1 MDLENQQT
9 NGSFP
14 TVHRMALDAWTALR
28 VRLSTIIA
36 LGAIGVVVFALA
48 RWLGAGTLSVGVL
61 LQANDFPN
69 TFPGG
74 LPARAGYYVLIIA
87 YVYLAYAMLVAVT
100 SAELVTVKQALRAT
114 VGKIPNLL
122 WISILVGAVVLGGLL
137 LVVIPGLIFIMWF
150 IFATYVYLNQGIGGL
165 SALRVSKEY
174 VRGFFW
180 RLAWCFFAF
189 GICVGLVYLVIIAIF
204 SALAL
209 IGGAIGVAFALVS
222 LLASNIISVYGIA
235 YANRVFKALQ
245 QRQGII
251 TTAPQATAPLV
262 IGFIGCGL
270 FVIAILLS
278 LIFASDKFD
287 NLGNYQNSN
296 NSSSV
301 TLSLDDAQTIRLN
314 VLKLAIDEF
323 HKDKGGYPVRLQD
336 LSPDYIKENALDLT
350 AYTYTLGTNNTP
362 PQVCAALSSGELSC
376 LTASS

>member
-1 MDLENQQT
+1 LVRN
-9 NGSFP
+9 
-14 TVHRMALDAWTALR
+14 
-28 VRLSTIIA
+28 RLSLLIA
-36 LGAIGVVVFALA
+36 LGAIGTVVFALA
-48 RWLGAGTLSVGVL
+48 RWLGTGTLSVGAL
-61 LQANDFPN
+61 LQANDFSN

-74 LPARAGYYVLIIA
+74 LPARAGYYVLMIA
-87 YVYLAYAMLVAVT
+87 YVYLAYAMLIAVT
-100 SAELVTVKQALRAT
+100 SAELITVKQAIYTTA
-114 VGKIPNLL
+114 GKVLNLL

-137 LVVIPGLIFIMWF
+137 LVVIPGLIFVVWF

-180 RLAWCFFAF
+180 RLVWYFFVF
-189 GICVGLVYLVIIAIF
+189 GICVGLAYLIIIAMF

-222 LLASNIISVYGIA
+222 LLASSIISAYGIA

-245 QRQGII
+245 QRKGII
-251 TTAPQATAPLV
+251 TTVPQATAPLV

-270 FVIAILLS
+270 LLIAILLS
-278 LIFASDKFD
+278 LIFASDKF
-287 NLGNYQNSN
+287 NSLGNYQNSN
-296 NSSSV
+296 NLSNV
-301 TLSLDDAQTIRLN
+301 TLSLNDAQTIRLN

-350 AYTYTLGTNNTP
+350 AYTYILGLNNTS
-362 PQVCAALSSGELSC
+362 PQVCAALSSGEISC
-376 LTASS
+376 LTASK